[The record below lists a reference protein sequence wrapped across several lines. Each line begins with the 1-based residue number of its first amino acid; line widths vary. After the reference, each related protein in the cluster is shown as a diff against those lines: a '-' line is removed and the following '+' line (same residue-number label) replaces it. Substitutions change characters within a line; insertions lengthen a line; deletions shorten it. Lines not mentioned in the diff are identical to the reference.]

1 MQPMPRRQASPAYAD
16 DVVSDAAWKDLEG
29 QLDRRQL
36 LDLLITTGGYRMVS
50 MALNTFG
57 VPLEPN
63 SERLP
68 RSSPSRRKR
77 LAGAPRSDKRPQRSL
92 V

>member
-1 MQPMPRRQASPAYAD
+1 
-16 DVVSDAAWKDLEG
+16 VVSDAAWKDLEG

-68 RSSPSRRKR
+68 R
-77 LAGAPRSDKRPQRSL
+77 
-92 V
+92 